1 MQPPTLTPH
10 VLDSG
15 RLQIENV
22 TPALYRELLKN
33 AQDCLWAKFEAGESV
48 RLLVEARAEAV
59 DSVLADAWQHFGL
72 HLESELAL
80 LAVGG
85 YGRGE
90 LHLASDIDVLVLHGY
105 DLLPDTLKESISRF
119 ITLLW
124 DLGLDVGSS
133 VRSLS
138 ECVESVSNDI
148 TIATNV
154 LETRTLCGQDDLRQ
168 TLLALVRPLW
178 TDAAFFEAKCD
189 E

>member
-10 VLDSG
+10 VLDSS
-15 RLQIENV
+15 RLQTENV

-48 RLLVEARAEAV
+48 RLLVEARTEAI
-59 DSVLADAWQHFGL
+59 DIVLTHAWQSFGL
-72 HLESELAL
+72 SNENELAL

-90 LHLASDIDVLVLHGY
+90 LHLASDIDVLVLHGHGQ
-105 DLLPDTLKESISRF
+105 LPDTLKESISRF

-124 DLGLDVGSS
+124 DLGLEVGSS

-138 ECVESVSNDI
+138 ECVESVSEDV

-154 LETRTLCGQDDLRQ
+154 LEVRTLCGNDELRQ
-168 TLLALVRPLW
+168 TLLALIRPLW
-178 TDAAFFEAKCD
+178 TDAAFFEATPI
-189 E
+189 